1 MHKCMI
7 AIGLTVQIQAHRR
20 AGFVQQ
26 SLCNVS
32 LRPSV
37 CVRAS
42 GVLYIQLTVSQ
53 SIFPVLP
60 APYCLSVCV
69 SCTLAYLSEAA
80 QTHLAVQPKARQRR
94 CVPNTRAMFNSHA
107 NVEPR
112 GDAMSDFKK
121 TRKERLQ
128 DLQRHSLGSTSAGLT
143 VSENIFNNSTWWIE
157 KPKTQ
162 RGAF

>member
-1 MHKCMI
+1 MHDCHRPDSPNTGSQTCRFCAAEPLWCEFAPKC
-7 AIGLTVQIQAHRR
+7 
-20 AGFVQQ
+20 
-26 SLCNVS
+26 
-32 LRPSV
+32 V
-37 CVRAS
+37 CVCAS

-128 DLQRHSLGSTSAGLT
+128 DSQRHSLGSTSAGLT